1 MRLTSHTARHQ
12 LMGCLRVKSVAVVVV
27 VFVCESGLREWF
39 SPANLFGIDGG
50 VNCAAP
56 SPLRALCTQRE
67 CAHRQREVNRR
78 SATAKSL
85 SQGQE
90 ERARNALYNSI
101 ALCAMCAPLC
111 VLSSPGRIMTCIL
124 CRSARSLGNS
134 RRQTFYSMCDFVVVP
149 KIPQVAQ

>member
-1 MRLTSHTARHQ
+1 
-12 LMGCLRVKSVAVVVV
+12 MGCLRVKSVAAAVAVVVV

-56 SPLRALCTQRE
+56 FAFAH
-67 CAHRQREVNRR
+67 CAPSASARTDSGKSTVERR
-78 SATAKSL
+78 TAKSL